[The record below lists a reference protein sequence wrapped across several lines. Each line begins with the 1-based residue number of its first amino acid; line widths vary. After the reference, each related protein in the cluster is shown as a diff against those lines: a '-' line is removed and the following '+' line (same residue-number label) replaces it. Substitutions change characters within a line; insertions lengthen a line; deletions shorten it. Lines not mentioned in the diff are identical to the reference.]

1 MTILNE
7 IHGDHVSILRMIDHL
22 EKTSNKQKS
31 VREKGF
37 TKLRALLTAHIHAE
51 EEVLYRIL
59 LQSDE
64 LRSEILEDYEE
75 HHLINVLLGEMSDL
89 SVSDE
94 RWEAK
99 LEVLRET
106 LEHHIE
112 DEEAELFPFTRKMIK
127 DETILK
133 EMGLYFRT
141 VSREHTESPRRV
153 A

>member
-22 EKTSNKQKS
+22 EKTSSKQKS
-31 VREKGF
+31 IREKGF
-37 TKLRALLTAHIHAE
+37 TKLTTLLTAHTHAE

-89 SVSDE
+89 AVSDE

>member
-1 MTILNE
+1 MTILSE
-7 IHGDHVSILRMIDHL
+7 IHADHVSILRVINHL
-22 EKTSNKQKS
+22 EKTSSRQKS
-31 VREKGF
+31 VRENGF
-37 TKLRALLTAHIHAE
+37 KKLRALLNAHTHAE

-75 HHLINVLLGEMSDL
+75 HHLINLLLNEMYDL
-89 SVSDE
+89 SVTDE

-112 DEEAELFPFTRKMIK
+112 DEEAELFPFTRKMIP
-127 DETILK
+127 DEKILN

-141 VSREHTESPRRV
+141 LSREHAESPRRV